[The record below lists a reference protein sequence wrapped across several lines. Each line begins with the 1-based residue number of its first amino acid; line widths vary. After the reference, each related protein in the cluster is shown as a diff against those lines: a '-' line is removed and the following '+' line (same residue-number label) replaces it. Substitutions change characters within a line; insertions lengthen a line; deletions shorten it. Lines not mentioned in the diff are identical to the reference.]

1 MQDKGGVVLLT
12 SPTDGNGSR
21 LCKENLHP
29 NPNAPCINPGGKMK
43 VDSQQRSIGSI
54 LHSVGKPNE
63 MKNTCKSSHSTARGE
78 NPVFAT
84 PTGITRTS
92 ITSSGNVRIPGQIV
106 DPLLVVC

>member
-54 LHSVGKPNE
+54 LHSVGKPN
-63 MKNTCKSSHSTARGE
+63 
-78 NPVFAT
+78 
-84 PTGITRTS
+84 GITRTS